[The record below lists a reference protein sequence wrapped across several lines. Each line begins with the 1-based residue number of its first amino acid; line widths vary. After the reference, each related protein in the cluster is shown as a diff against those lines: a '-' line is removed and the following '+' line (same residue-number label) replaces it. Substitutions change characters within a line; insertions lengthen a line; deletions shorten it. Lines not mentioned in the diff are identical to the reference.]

1 MDFMWFLFFLILILI
16 VIGMGT
22 IIKRLN
28 EQSIHNEK
36 IIEILEMINK
46 KTK

>member
-1 MDFMWFLFFLILILI
+1 MWFLFFLILILI